1 MMARE
6 RTFKSVKELL
16 KGMGLT
22 KKTVNAVEDKIEQS
36 TIARELFV
44 RRTKANL
51 TQKELAD
58 KMGVSEK
65 AVARIEETPNE
76 KQTMG
81 NIKAYANALGYRV
94 FLHFEEK

>member
-1 MMARE
+1 MVRE

-16 KGMGLT
+16 KGIGISKDT
-22 KKTVNAVEDKIEQS
+22 AKSVENNIKKN
-36 TIARELFV
+36 TIARELVV

-58 KMGVSEK
+58 KMGISEK

>member
-1 MMARE
+1 MARE

-16 KGMGLT
+16 KGIGIS
-22 KKTVNAVEDKIEQS
+22 KDIAKSVEENIEKN
-36 TIARELFV
+36 TIAQELIV
-44 RRTKANL
+44 RRARANL

-81 NIKAYANALGYRV
+81 NIKAYAGALGYRV

>member
-1 MMARE
+1 MARE
-6 RTFKSVKELL
+6 RTFKSVTELL

-36 TIARELFV
+36 TIAKELII
-44 RRTKANL
+44 RRTLANL

-58 KMGVSEK
+58 KMGVSERT
-65 AVARIEETPNE
+65 VARIENAGNDAQ
-76 KQTMG
+76 KMG
-81 NIKAYANALGYRV
+81 DIKAFANALGYRV

>member
-1 MMARE
+1 MARE

-16 KGMGLT
+16 KGIGISKYT
-22 KKTVNAVEDKIEQS
+22 AKSVEDNIKKNM
-36 TIARELFV
+36 IAQELIT
-44 RRTKANL
+44 RRTLANL

-65 AVARIEETPNE
+65 AVARIEDTPNE

-81 NIKAYANALGYRV
+81 
-94 FLHFEEK
+94 

>member
-1 MMARE
+1 
-6 RTFKSVKELL
+6 
-16 KGMGLT
+16 
-22 KKTVNAVEDKIEQS
+22 
-36 TIARELFV
+36 
-44 RRTKANL
+44 
-51 TQKELAD
+51 
-58 KMGVSEK
+58 MGVSEK

>member
-1 MMARE
+1 MARD

-16 KGMGLT
+16 KGIGISKDT
-22 KKTVNAVEDKIEQS
+22 AKSVEDNIKKN
-36 TIARELFV
+36 TIARELVV

-65 AVARIEETPNE
+65 AVAQIEETPNE

-81 NIKAYANALGYRV
+81 DIKAYANALGYSV
-94 FLHFEEK
+94 FLYFKEK

>member
-1 MMARE
+1 MARE

-16 KGMGLT
+16 KGIGISKDT
-22 KKTVNAVEDKIEQS
+22 AKSVEENIKKN
-36 TIARELFV
+36 TIAQELIA
-44 RRTKANL
+44 RRTLANL

-65 AVARIEETPNE
+65 VVARIEETPNE

-81 NIKAYANALGYRV
+81 NIKAYANALGYSV
-94 FLHFEEK
+94 FLHFKEK

>member
-1 MMARE
+1 MARK
-6 RTFKSVKELL
+6 RTFKSVMELL
-16 KGMGLT
+16 KGMGLSR
-22 KKTVNAVEDKIEQS
+22 KTVNAVEDKIEQS
-36 TIARELFV
+36 TIARELVV

>member
-1 MMARE
+1 MARD

-16 KGMGLT
+16 KGIGIYKDT
-22 KKTVNAVEDKIEQS
+22 AKSVEDNIKKN
-36 TIARELFV
+36 TIARELVV

>member
-1 MMARE
+1 MARE

-16 KGMGLT
+16 KGIGISKYT
-22 KKTVNAVEDKIEQS
+22 AKSVEDNIKKN
-36 TIARELFV
+36 TIARELVV
-44 RRTKANL
+44 RRTTANL

-81 NIKAYANALGYRV
+81 DIKSYANALGYRV

>member
-1 MMARE
+1 MARE
-6 RTFKSVKELL
+6 RTFKSVTELL
-16 KGMGLT
+16 KGIGISKDT
-22 KKTVNAVEDKIEQS
+22 AKSVEENIKNN
-36 TIARELFV
+36 TIAQELIA
-44 RRTKANL
+44 RRTLANL

-81 NIKAYANALGYRV
+81 DIKAYANALGYRV